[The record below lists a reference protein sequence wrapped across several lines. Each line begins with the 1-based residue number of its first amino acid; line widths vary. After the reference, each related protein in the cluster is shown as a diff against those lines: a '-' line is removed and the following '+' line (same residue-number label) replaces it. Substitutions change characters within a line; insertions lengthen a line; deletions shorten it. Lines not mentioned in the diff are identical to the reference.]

1 MSVSVLAKQLLDA
14 VMFRE
19 IWNAMKVTF
28 THMFHRPITFQY
40 PREERTIPDTHRG
53 ALAMLKKYAYSS
65 HDKRTLLF
73 DKKRLYEIGERFIED
88 SKKYLYAHNQEKSDQ
103 MFHDYR
109 YFFPQSVLKPTQPL
123 PPKHLT

>member
-1 MSVSVLAKQLLDA
+1 GLDAGRGGCRHRRALFQTGRGDDRKAVTPPPILPPMLRGRDREGAERESLMSVSLWTKQLLDA

-53 ALAMLKKYAYSS
+53 ALA
-65 HDKRTLLF
+65 
-73 DKKRLYEIGERFIED
+73 
-88 SKKYLYAHNQEKSDQ
+88 
-103 MFHDYR
+103 
-109 YFFPQSVLKPTQPL
+109 
-123 PPKHLT
+123 